1 MNFRA
6 NIEEVIVGQMLRV
19 AILPYSTVISL
30 PGKIPDLI

>member
-19 AILPYSTVISL
+19 AILAIFDNYLLNPEKFQI
-30 PGKIPDLI
+30 